1 MKTSRT
7 SAPSGPQYAECSTP
21 PGRTYASS
29 GPSSYGAVDDE
40 RLHPLEHDPELLV
53 RMAVERHGRARLEA
67 DEVQHRGVAEQRLPA
82 HAGGELECAMASS
95 RTNWAICGAPSL
107 DYRCVAV
114 MIVEQRDYHVYTGKL
129 PELVRL
135 YETEGIPIQ
144 QEILGGLVGAF
155 TTDVGALST
164 YTTLWR
170 YDSFAEREERRAR
183 LQADERWK
191 DVPRQG
197 PAAHPH
203 AAEPDPRP
211 DVVLAAAVMGAL
223 DGKVAIVTG
232 GAQGI
237 GAAIAAGLAAEG
249 ATRRRRRPRTR
260 RERRRSEAPT
270 STSDEEDVAR
280 MVEETLARHGR
291 IDILVNNA
299 GLYASLE
306 MRAFTEIPLEEWN
319 RVMEVNVAS
328 MFLTCRA
335 VVPVMR
341 EQGGGKIVNISSGT
355 PFRGVPFLL
364 HYVTSKGAIVAL
376 TRALAKELGKDS
388 IHVNC
393 VAPGF
398 TMSDGVKSH
407 PEVIEKLRDV
417 SVASRT
423 IQRDQVPEDVVG
435 AVVFLCTPAADFI
448 TGQTMVIDGG
458 QYFH

>member
-1 MKTSRT
+1 
-7 SAPSGPQYAECSTP
+7 
-21 PGRTYASS
+21 
-29 GPSSYGAVDDE
+29 
-40 RLHPLEHDPELLV
+40 
-53 RMAVERHGRARLEA
+53 
-67 DEVQHRGVAEQRLPA
+67 
-82 HAGGELECAMASS
+82 
-95 RTNWAICGAPSL
+95 
-107 DYRCVAV
+107 
-114 MIVEQRDYHVYTGKL
+114 
-129 PELVRL
+129 
-135 YETEGIPIQ
+135 
-144 QEILGGLVGAF
+144 
-155 TTDVGALST
+155 
-164 YTTLWR
+164 
-170 YDSFAEREERRAR
+170 
-183 LQADERWK
+183 
-191 DVPRQG
+191 
-197 PAAHPH
+197 
-203 AAEPDPRP
+203 
-211 DVVLAAAVMGAL
+211 
-223 DGKVAIVTG
+223 
-232 GAQGI
+232 
-237 GAAIAAGLAAEG
+237 
-249 ATRRRRRPRTR
+249 
-260 RERRRSEAPT
+260 
-270 STSDEEDVAR
+270 
-280 MVEETLARHGR
+280 
-291 IDILVNNA
+291 
-299 GLYASLE
+299 

-376 TRALAKELGKDS
+376 TRALAKELGSDS

>member
-1 MKTSRT
+1 M
-7 SAPSGPQYAECSTP
+7 SA
-21 PGRTYASS
+21 
-29 GPSSYGAVDDE
+29 
-40 RLHPLEHDPELLV
+40 LE
-53 RMAVERHGRARLEA
+53 
-67 DEVQHRGVAEQRLPA
+67 
-82 HAGGELECAMASS
+82 
-95 RTNWAICGAPSL
+95 
-107 DYRCVAV
+107 
-114 MIVEQRDYHVYTGKL
+114 
-129 PELVRL
+129 
-135 YETEGIPIQ
+135 
-144 QEILGGLVGAF
+144 
-155 TTDVGALST
+155 
-164 YTTLWR
+164 
-170 YDSFAEREERRAR
+170 
-183 LQADERWK
+183 
-191 DVPRQG
+191 
-197 PAAHPH
+197 
-203 AAEPDPRP
+203 
-211 DVVLAAAVMGAL
+211 
-223 DGKVAIVTG
+223 GKVALVTG

-237 GAAIAAGLAAEG
+237 GAAIAAGFEAEG
-249 ATRRRRRPRTR
+249 ATVEVADLNPPEGGIRADVA
-260 RERRRSEAPT
+260 S
-270 STSDEEDVAR
+270 EEDVSR
-280 MVEETLARHGR
+280 MVDETLERHGR
-291 IDILVNNA
+291 IDVLVNNA

-306 MRAFTEIPLEEWN
+306 MRAFTEIPLDEWN

-376 TRALAKELGKDS
+376 TRSLARELGKDS

-407 PEVIEKLRDV
+407 PEVVEALRDV
-417 SVASRT
+417 SVAART